1 MAIPPSGKVADAL
14 TNVYNFFFHPFH
26 KSHSNV
32 TKLFSVVTLVALSA
46 ITISGFFFV
55 FAAVNLGE
63 RCFKVRSGPTKERQ
77 LFDQH
82 VSKQTL
88 VVREHKDG
96 IDCGEVNSA
105 KIQNLQERHARQL
118 ADFEQWA
125 ANDHWHL
132 FSHQHSHYD
141 WWVFPI
147 DRPSQGQGTKYQMSK
162 ADIAALKQDVAFM
175 RNYRRAVQLVVESWG
190 WDLAHSVPCDHG
202 AWTGYGVRL
211 GKMGQSLQLFGEEE
225 LFEKLRTFYLRVC
238 CARGAPPLDKW
249 IHAIFRRGIGG

>member
-46 ITISGFFFV
+46 ITVSGFFFV

-63 RCFKVRSGPTKERQ
+63 RCFKIRLGPTKEQQ
-77 LFDQH
+77 LFDQRMSQKGSAVNEH
-82 VSKQTL
+82 VTELDQAG
-88 VVREHKDG
+88 VDR
-96 IDCGEVNSA
+96 A
-105 KIQNLQERHARQL
+105 KIQNLKERHARQL

-125 ANDHWHL
+125 ANDQWQR
-132 FSHQHSHYD
+132 FSPHYSHYD
-141 WWVFPI
+141 WWAFPV
-147 DRPSQGQGTKYQMSK
+147 DRPSQGQGTKYQMSQ
-162 ADIAALKQDVAFM
+162 ADIAELKQDPVFM

-190 WDLAHSVPCDHG
+190 WDLAQSVPCDHG

-211 GKMGQSLQLFGEEE
+211 GKMGQSLQLFGEQE

-238 CARGAPPLDKW
+238 CARGAPPLDNW
-249 IHAIFRRGIGG
+249 VHAIFRRGAGG